1 MGFADVSLVGI
12 VGVSLPAGSARCG
25 CVPAGTVDVNS
36 VEVASADWGGSSLCT
51 LSTLVAWVPA
61 GASIFVVSLKVKSL
75 VNKIQLCVHPD
86 LENKTFLG

>member
-12 VGVSLPAGSARCG
+12 VGVSLLAGSARCG